1 MKKLKTRYIAILS
14 ALLVFL
20 IISSFIKFDNQ
31 IYPDHGNNYY
41 RNLEIVRT
49 SGNWDLTGT
58 PIIINGNSDW
68 ALKAA
73 SEPWCSGSGTWT
85 DPYIIENVTINGLNS
100 TDCITISNSDV
111 YFIIQNST
119 LYNASAGIEPNNNA
133 GIKLENVSNGK
144 ILNNNCSNNNWFGI
158 YIDHGSNN
166 SIIGNVISY
175 NHKIGI
181 QTYES
186 DYNYLSGNIVV
197 GNDNSGLKIDYSY
210 ESIIIGN
217 TVTNN
222 NYGIAIQE
230 TDAYEYNKSL
240 VKNNNC
246 SHNQAIG
253 ILLSSKHIDII
264 GNIAN
269 DNFYGIQISHYGNC
283 FIYGNT
289 ANNNRKYGIFVNC
302 DNNQIYYNNV
312 SYNGEIGIYL
322 YDLYSRSVKN
332 NTIKG
337 NIGYN
342 NSASAGIA
350 LFDNCNF
357 NKISENLL
365 SENHYGISLEN
376 SFNNTIFANN
386 ASNNNQFGINLYQSE
401 NNTLSE
407 NIVKDNDNEGIY
419 LYKSDYNTVNGTVL
433 TGNLIGLYLYE
444 SDHNMILKNSVVD
457 NDRNACNF
465 HNSHKNALSEN
476 LILHNGI
483 LGQYDG
489 LFLHISENNSILR
502 NFINNNT
509 YNGISLSQSNKNI
522 INENVIKYNSMDGV
536 YLIQQCDNNTISE
549 NTIQSNQRFGVF
561 LEFNSKFN
569 DITWNYIEDNARG
582 IEVYSN
588 SNNNFIAGNDIIRN
602 NGEGMYLVDCI
613 GLYIIRNLIINNSAD
628 GILIHNC
635 NDSKIDRNYL
645 IGNLPNAVD
654 NGVNNEWNW
663 GSEGNYWDDYSGV
676 DDNDDG
682 IGDTPYIIPGTA
694 GSQDNFPIYDDKAP
708 LVSIHLPLN
717 GTCIDSR
724 PRINVSAFDPNW
736 DTIWYE
742 INGQQVTINYGVEV
756 LLDDQ
761 IWTGLA
767 DGPFIMKIYA
777 TDLIGH
783 INDSY
788 SLILYKDTANPI
800 ISITNPIED
809 QEFGA
814 QAPTYDFDI
823 DELCLDTIWYV
834 IVSEES
840 TPHIISSTSGAIN
853 EVIWDSLDD
862 GYIIIRFYAND
873 TLGHESYA
881 EVSITK
887 NTYIEPGP
895 EPEPVPE
902 IPGFDTF
909 TIIAMIS
916 LITTILIW
924 RKKLLNFNK

>member
-1 MKKLKTRYIAILS
+1 MKKQKKIKKQFFT
-14 ALLVFL
+14 LLIGLVVLL
-20 IISSFIKFDNQ
+20 IVASYFEFENQLNHIGVDSKNIRISG
-31 IYPDHGNNYY
+31 Y
-41 RNLEIVRT
+41 
-49 SGNWDLTGT
+49 WDLTGT
-58 PIIINGNSDW
+58 PINIDGNAAW
-68 ALKAA
+68 ASKAA
-73 SEPWCSGSGTWT
+73 SEPWCSGSGTWSE
-85 DPYIIENVTINGLNS
+85 PYIIENVAINGLNS
-100 TDCITISNSDV
+100 TSCITISNSDV
-111 YFIIQNST
+111 YFVIQNST

-158 YIDHGSNN
+158 YIDHGYNN
-166 SIIGNVISY
+166 TIIGNNVSY
-175 NHKIGI
+175 NLFGIEISFSDNNYISGNNIIENDLIGI
-181 QTYES
+181 NIYYS
-186 DYNYLSGNIVV
+186 D
-197 GNDNSGLKIDYSY
+197 

-217 TVTNN
+217 TANLN
-222 NYGIAIQE
+222 DRGILIQQSE
-230 TDAYEYNKSL
+230 NSL
-240 VKNNNC
+240 VKNNNF
-246 SHNQAIG
+246 SDNKAIG
-253 ILLSSKHIDII
+253 FQVSSKHIDLI

-269 DNFYGIQISHYGNC
+269 DNFYGIQISAYGDC

-302 DNNQIYYNNV
+302 DNNQIYYNNA
-312 SYNGEIGIYL
+312 SYNGESGIYL
-322 YDLYSRSVKN
+322 YDLYSQSVKN

-342 NSASAGIA
+342 NSASGIV
-350 LFDNCNF
+350 LIDNCNF
-357 NKISENLL
+357 NKISENIL
-365 SENHYGISLEN
+365 SENDYGISLEN
-376 SFNNTIFANN
+376 SFNNTIFTNN
-386 ASNNNQFGINLYQSE
+386 ASNNDHFGINLYQSE

-407 NIVKDNDNEGIY
+407 NIVKDNSNEGIY
-419 LYKSDYNTVNGTVL
+419 LYESDCNTVNGTVL
-433 TGNLIGLYLYE
+433 TGNLYGFYLFE
-444 SDHNMILKNSVVD
+444 SDHNMFLNNTVVD
-457 NDRNACNF
+457 NDRNAFYF
-465 HNSHKNALSEN
+465 HNSHKNALIEN

-483 LGQYDG
+483 LGQYNG

-509 YNGISLSQSNKNI
+509 YNGISLSQSNKNT

-582 IEVYSN
+582 IEVYFN
-588 SNNNFIAGNDIIRN
+588 SNNNLISGNDIIRN

-613 GLYIIRNLIINNSAD
+613 GLYIIRNLIINNSAE
-628 GILIHNC
+628 GILLHNC

-708 LVSIHLPLN
+708 LVSIYLPLN

-742 INGQQVTINYGVEV
+742 INGQQFTINSGIEV

-767 DGPFIMKIYA
+767 DGPFIIKIYA

-809 QEFGA
+809 QEYGV

-823 DELCLDTIWYV
+823 DELCLDAMWYV
-834 IVSEES
+834 IISEGS
-840 TPHIISSTSGAIN
+840 TTHIISSTSGAIN
-853 EVIWDSLDD
+853 ETLWDSLDD
-862 GYIIIRFYAND
+862 GYITIRFYAND
-873 TLGHESYA
+873 TLGHEGYA
-881 EVSITK
+881 EVIIIK
-887 NTYIEPGP
+887 NTSTGPGT
-895 EPEPVPE
+895 PV
-902 IPGFDTF
+902 IIGFDIF

-916 LITTILIW
+916 LITTIMIW
-924 RKKLLNFNK
+924 RKRLLNFNK